1 MCFRKETAGMR
12 RVLRKSYKQQQR
24 RQEITGYEIL
34 IRCLAAEG
42 VDVIFGYP
50 GASTIGIYDVI
61 YDLETAKT
69 KDIETKEIETT
80 SNKRRNN
87 TMTSTKVQD
96 NHHGKMM
103 LGAEIFVRSLVEE
116 GVDIL
121 FGYPGG
127 VVIGIYDVL
136 HDLTHIKHILT
147 RHEQGAT
154 HAAEGYAKATG
165 RPGVVLVTSG
175 PGATNTVTGIADAYM
190 DSIPL
195 VVFTGQVITKLIGND
210 AFQEVDIVG
219 ITRPITKHNF
229 LVKDVNDLAKTVKAA
244 FYIATTGRPGPV
256 LVDLPK
262 DVLAAKAVFD
272 YPETIT
278 LRSYNPTVEGNI
290 RQIKKA
296 AELINESKRPVLYV
310 GGGVISSNASSEV
323 RKFADKLHAPV
334 TTTLH
339 GLGVYPEQSRL
350 ALGML
355 GMHGTWYSN
364 MAVNQCDV
372 LVAIGARFDDR
383 VTGNVEAFA
392 REAKKIHIDI
402 DPTAISK
409 NVVVDVPIVG
419 DVKRV
424 LKHLIEHVKPL
435 DTKDWLKTIDQWKAE
450 HPLRY
455 KHDQSLRAQ
464 YVIHMLGEITNGDAI
479 VVSDVGQSQMWTA
492 QFYKWK
498 HPRTC
503 ISSGGLGTMGF
514 SLPASMG
521 AAFGRKDL
529 PVFCITGDGGI
540 QMNIQEMATIAQNKL
555 PVKIFVMNNGYLG
568 MVRQWQEFFW
578 KKRYSHTR
586 ITSPDFVK
594 VAEAYGIPAQRVSS
608 PADVKGAINKAL
620 AHKDGP
626 MLVEFVVAP
635 EENVYPMI
643 PAGQTVNEIMDS
655 PEPLEQTHASHKT
668 MIHAKG

>member
-1 MCFRKETAGMR
+1 MRK
-12 RVLRKSYKQQQR
+12 VLRKSYNQQQQN
-24 RQEITGYEIL
+24 QEITGYEIF

-50 GASTIGIYDVI
+50 GASIVGIHDVL
-61 YDLETAKT
+61 YELNSAKT
-69 KDIETKEIETT
+69 KDIVKEERTIL
-80 SNKRRNN
+80 NNRRNN
-87 TMTSTKVQD
+87 EMTPTKAYDNHQGKTMT
-96 NHHGKMM
+96 
-103 LGAEIFVRSLVEE
+103 GAEIFVRSLVEE
-116 GVDIL
+116 GVDTL

-154 HAAEGYAKATG
+154 HAAEGYSKATG
-165 RPGVVLVTSG
+165 KPGVVLVTSG
-175 PGATNTVTGIADAYM
+175 PGATNAVTGIADAYM
-190 DSIPL
+190 DSVPL
-195 VVFTGQVITKLIGND
+195 VVFTGQVVTNLIGND

-219 ITRPITKHNF
+219 ITRPITKHNY
-229 LVKDVNDLAKTVKAA
+229 LVKDINDLANTIKAA

-272 YPETIT
+272 YPKSIS
-278 LRSYNPTVEGNI
+278 LRSYNPIVEGNMK
-290 RQIKKA
+290 QIKKA
-296 AELINESKRPVLYV
+296 AEVLSESKRPLLYV

-323 RKFADKLHAPV
+323 RALADKLHAPV

-339 GLGVYPEQSRL
+339 GLGVYPEQSKL

-364 MAVNQCDV
+364 MAVDQCDV

-383 VTGNVEAFA
+383 VTGKVEMFA
-392 REAKKIHIDI
+392 KNAKKIHIDI
-402 DPTAISK
+402 DPSAISK
-409 NVVVDVPIVG
+409 NVPVDVPIVG

-424 LKHLIEHVKPL
+424 LKQLNELVKPL
-435 DTKDWLKTIDQWKAE
+435 DTKEWLRNIEGWKAE

-455 KHDQSLRAQ
+455 KHDESLRAQ
-464 YVIHMLGEITNGDAI
+464 YIIHKLGEITDGDAI

-492 QFYKWK
+492 QFFKWK
-498 HPRTC
+498 HPRTQ
-503 ISSGGLGTMGF
+503 ITSGGLGTMGF

-521 AAFGRKDL
+521 AAFGRSDL
-529 PVFCITGDGGI
+529 PVFCISGDGGM
-540 QMNIQEMATIAQNKL
+540 QMNIQELATISHNKL
-555 PVKIFVMNNGYLG
+555 PVKIFVMNNGFLG

-578 KKRYSHTR
+578 KKRYSNTR

-594 VAEAYGIPAQRVSS
+594 VAEAYGIPAQRVTS
-608 PADVKGAINKAL
+608 PAEVEGAIHKAL

-626 MLVEFVVAP
+626 ILIEFAVAP

-643 PAGQTVNEIMDS
+643 PAGQTVSEIIDS
-655 PEPLEQTHASHKT
+655 PEPLKQSHATHKT

>member
-1 MCFRKETAGMR
+1 MT
-12 RVLRKSYKQQQR
+12 
-24 RQEITGYEIL
+24 
-34 IRCLAAEG
+34 
-42 VDVIFGYP
+42 P
-50 GASTIGIYDVI
+50 
-61 YDLETAKT
+61 T
-69 KDIETKEIETT
+69 KA
-80 SNKRRNN
+80 
-87 TMTSTKVQD
+87 QD
-96 NHHGKMM
+96 NHQGKMM
-103 LGAEIFVRSLVEE
+103 TGAEIFVRCLVEE

-154 HAAEGYAKATG
+154 HAAEGYSKATG
-165 RPGVVLVTSG
+165 KPGVVLVTSG
-175 PGATNTVTGIADAYM
+175 PGATNAVTGIADAYM

-219 ITRPITKHNF
+219 ITRPITKHNY
-229 LVKDVNDLAKTVKAA
+229 LVKDINELANTIKAA

-262 DVLAAKAVFD
+262 DVLAAKAVFE
-272 YPETIT
+272 YPKTIA

-290 RQIKKA
+290 KQIKKA
-296 AELINESKRPVLYV
+296 AELLNEAKRPLLYV
-310 GGGVISSNASSEV
+310 GGGVISSNASAEV
-323 RKFADKLHAPV
+323 RALADKLRAPI

-339 GLGVYPEQSRL
+339 GLGVYPEQSKL

-364 MAVNQCDV
+364 MAVDQCDV

-383 VTGNVEAFA
+383 VTGKVEAFA
-392 REAKKIHIDI
+392 KNAKKIHIDI
-402 DPTAISK
+402 DPSAISK
-409 NVVVDVPIVG
+409 NVPVDVPIVG

-424 LKHLIEHVKPL
+424 LKHLNELVKPL
-435 DTKDWLKTIDQWKAE
+435 DTKEWLKTIDGWKAE

-455 KHDQSLRAQ
+455 KHDESLRAQ
-464 YVIHMLGEITNGDAI
+464 HVIHKLGEITDGDAI

-492 QFYKWK
+492 QFFKWK

-503 ISSGGLGTMGF
+503 ITSGGLGTMGF
-514 SLPASMG
+514 SLPAAMG
-521 AAFGRKDL
+521 AAFGRNDL
-529 PVFCITGDGGI
+529 PVICISGDGGF
-540 QMNIQEMATIAQNKL
+540 QMNIQEMATVAHNKL
-555 PVKIFVMNNGYLG
+555 PLKIFIFNNGFLG
-568 MVRQWQEFFW
+568 MVRQWQELFW

-594 VAEAYGIPAQRVSS
+594 LAEAYGIRGIRVTAPAEVESTI
-608 PADVKGAINKAL
+608 KTAL
-620 AHKDGP
+620 KYTEGP
-626 MLVEFVVAP
+626 ILVEFVVAP
-635 EENVYPMI
+635 EENVYPFV
-643 PAGQTVNEIMDS
+643 PPGEALSKVLLE
-655 PEPLEQTHASHKT
+655 PEKEVHVWSQQNTP
-668 MIHAKG
+668 